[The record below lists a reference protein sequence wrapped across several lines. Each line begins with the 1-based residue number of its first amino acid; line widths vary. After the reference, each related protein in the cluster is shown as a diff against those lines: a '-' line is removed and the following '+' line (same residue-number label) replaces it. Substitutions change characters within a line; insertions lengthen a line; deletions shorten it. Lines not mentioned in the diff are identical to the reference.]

1 MKKTNPLIKKRRK
14 KRLIKRLTI
23 GLFVMIIGII
33 IFIYKSP
40 IFNLSKINITGLVSI
55 KNESLQEVLK
65 YEIGQNIFT
74 IDYKEMEEL
83 LLSNKYIKSIKIKK
97 SSINSLEIEVIENE
111 IGFYSEYK
119 GDMIIINNQGEIV
132 EAINTVEDKNLLK
145 LEGLNLEG
153 LNIGD
158 KISEDEEISIVL
170 DSFYKMQKELKNSY
184 KITNININ
192 DIEKIS
198 CYIGDVKVIL
208 GNYEDIIQNMNL
220 ALNAIE
226 QKVITKG
233 YIDMSFDGIPVIKI
247 QN

>member
-1 MKKTNPLIKKRRK
+1 MKKTNPLIKKRRR

-83 LLSNKYIKSIKIKK
+83 LLSNKYIKSINIKK
-97 SSINSLEIEVIENE
+97 SSINSLKIEVIENE

-132 EAINTVEDKNLLK
+132 EAVNTIEGKNLLK
-145 LEGLNLEG
+145 LEGVNLEG

-158 KISEDEEISIVL
+158 KISTNKEISIVL
-170 DSFYKMQKELKNSY
+170 NDFYNMQKELKDLY

-192 DIEKIS
+192 DINKIS
-198 CYIGDVKVIL
+198 CYIGDVNVIL
-208 GNYEDIIQNMNL
+208 GNYEDIIPNMNL

>member
-1 MKKTNPLIKKRRK
+1 MKTTNPLIKKRRK
-14 KRLIKRLTI
+14 KRNIKRLTI
-23 GLFVMIIGII
+23 GVFVIIIGII

-74 IDYKEMEEL
+74 IDYKEMEDV
-83 LLSNKYIKSIKIKK
+83 LLSNKYIKSININK
-97 SSINSLEIEVIENE
+97 SSINSLKIDIVENE
-111 IGFYSEYK
+111 IGFYIEDK

-145 LEGLNLEG
+145 LEGVNLEG

-158 KISEDEEISIVL
+158 KISDRPDLEKVL
-170 DSFYKMQKELKNSY
+170 NSFYKMQRELKDLY
-184 KITNININ
+184 KITNINISDMN
-192 DIEKIS
+192 KIS
-198 CYIGDVKVIL
+198 SKIGDVNIIL
-208 GNYEDIIQNMNL
+208 GNYEDIIPNMNL

-226 QKVITKG
+226 QKIITKG

>member
-1 MKKTNPLIKKRRK
+1 MKTTNPLIKKRRR
-14 KRLIKRLTI
+14 KRNIKRLTI
-23 GLFVMIIGII
+23 GVFVIIIGII

-74 IDYKEMEEL
+74 IDYKEMEDV
-83 LLSNKYIKSIKIKK
+83 LLSNKYIKSININK
-97 SSINSLEIEVIENE
+97 SSINSLKIDIVENE
-111 IGFYSEYK
+111 IGFYIEDK

-145 LEGLNLEG
+145 LEGVNLEG

-158 KISEDEEISIVL
+158 KISDRPDLEKVL
-170 DSFYKMQKELKNSY
+170 NSFYKMQRELKDLY
-184 KITNININ
+184 KITNINISDMN
-192 DIEKIS
+192 KIS
-198 CYIGDVKVIL
+198 SKIGDVNIIL
-208 GNYEDIIQNMNL
+208 GNYEDIIPNMNL

-226 QKVITKG
+226 QKIITKG

>member
-1 MKKTNPLIKKRRK
+1 MKKTNPLIKKRRRK
-14 KRLIKRLTI
+14 KMIKRLTI
-23 GLFVMIIGII
+23 ALFVMIIGII

-55 KNESLQEVLK
+55 KNESLQDVLK

-83 LLSNKYIKSIKIKK
+83 LLSNKYIKSINIKK

-111 IGFYSEYK
+111 IGFYSEYR

-132 EAINTVEDKNLLK
+132 EAINTVKDKNLLEI
-145 LEGLNLEG
+145 EGLNLEG

-158 KISEDEEISIVL
+158 KISEDEKISIVL
-170 DSFYKMQKELKNSY
+170 DSFYKMQKELKDLY

-192 DIEKIS
+192 DIDKIY